1 MCFQTLY
8 TLDMKKLFQKIAFS
22 FAIIAMV
29 FFTTPCKVAQA
40 KPEDSFVQILFEFSS
55 GIFMGMGTGS
65 GSVIR
70 SVKGGGYVLTAAHVC
85 LPGVFQIK
93 EPEPNDLAFIN
104 LMVLDGNNNFY
115 EAEIYGF
122 EIRNDLCL
130 LFVKDLDLPALEI
143 ASRPPRK
150 HEQAVNIT
158 APLGKFGKDLMPYF
172 EGHYLGTLYGSW
184 FDVMEGRRMA
194 VYSIPAAGGSSGSPV
209 LNRFGRVVGMIH
221 SVYPDMHHL
230 SLSPTWKQIDQFLK
244 RQLDDL

>member
-1 MCFQTLY
+1 
-8 TLDMKKLFQKIAFS
+8 MKKLFHKISLFLAVM
-22 FAIIAMV
+22 AGL
-29 FFTTPCKVAQA
+29 FFVTPCNVAEA
-40 KPEDSFVQILFEFSS
+40 KPEDSFVQILFEFS
-55 GIFMGMGTGS
+55 GAMFVGMGTGS
-65 GSVIR
+65 GSVVR

-93 EPEPNDLAFIN
+93 EPEPNDLAFIDI
-104 LMVLDGNNNFY
+104 MVLDGNNNFY
-115 EAEIYGF
+115 QAEIYGF

-130 LFVKDLDLPALEI
+130 LFVENLNLPALEI

-150 HEQAVNIT
+150 HEQAVNIA
-158 APLGKFGKDLMPYF
+158 APLGKFGEDLMPYF
-172 EGHYLGTLYGSW
+172 EGHYLGTMYSSW
-184 FDVMEGRRMA
+184 FDVMESRRMA

-244 RQLDDL
+244 RQLNDL